1 MPRRNIRRDQ
11 SGGAVQPVQQ
21 GQATRIVVA
30 HVSYP
35 VGLSST
41 VDDHE
46 DIIWRTATGNTAL
59 HQSTRVRNMPPGA
72 IGYIHSINNVCIAVS
87 RIKAEEGTMEMC
99 GGVGHVNAGVH
110 IF

>member
-1 MPRRNIRRDQ
+1 MPRRNIRRDATGNAVVPAAQ
-11 SGGAVQPVQQ
+11 GGVSN
-21 GQATRIVVA
+21 VVIA

-35 VGLSST
+35 AGLSGT

-46 DIIWRTATGNTAL
+46 DIVWRTATGNTAL
-59 HQSTRVRNMPPGA
+59 HHSTKVRNMPAGA

-87 RIKAEEGTMEMC
+87 RLNIAAGTMELC
-99 GGVGHVNAGVH
+99 GDVGHVNAGVH

>member
-1 MPRRNIRRDQ
+1 MPRRNIRRDATGNAVVPAPQ
-11 SGGAVQPVQQ
+11 GGVSNV
-21 GQATRIVVA
+21 VVA

-35 VGLSST
+35 AGLAGT

-46 DIIWRTATGNTAL
+46 NIIWRTATGNTAL
-59 HQSTRVRNMPPGA
+59 HQSNRVRNMPAGA

-87 RIKAEEGTMEMC
+87 RLDIPAGTMELC

>member
-1 MPRRNIRRDQ
+1 MPRINIRRHRT
-11 SGGAVQPVQQ
+11 GGPVQPAQQ
-21 GQATRIVVA
+21 GEASQTVVA

-35 VGLSST
+35 NALSGII
-41 VDDHE
+41 DGHE

-59 HQSTRVRNMPPGA
+59 HQSNRVRNMPAGA
-72 IGYIHSINNVCIAVS
+72 IGYIHSINNVCLAVS
-87 RIKAEEGTMEMC
+87 RLNTAAGTMELC

>member
-1 MPRRNIRRDQ
+1 MPCRNIRRDKTGNVVQ
-11 SGGAVQPVQQ
+11 SGQVSRV
-21 GQATRIVVA
+21 VVA

-35 VGLSST
+35 ACLGAT
-41 VDDHE
+41 VDDYE

-59 HQSTRVRNMPPGA
+59 HQSQKVRNLPPGA
-72 IGYIHSINNVCIAVS
+72 IGYIHGINNVCIAVS
-87 RIKAEEGTMEMC
+87 RLDVAAGTIEVC